1 MGRITQGTLNED
13 LEPRFEQPE
22 AQGAVTPPISSLS
35 PKSLPCGPGT
45 PPSEFLSTLNNTGV
59 LSPNTLLGEL
69 GTPPSEFLSTL
80 NNTGVGGLMQTLPP
94 PRSCVDSVDMC
105 SSSYSPHPSMQI
117 AQPLSV
123 PGTPGSVKESVK
135 SEVDLM
141 GLQSSPFSSSPA
153 VPRANSAKD
162 VSFDFF
168 PTVPLSAEALT
179 PDDMEF
185 LSRCPAVTQATQRRM
200 YSDSSSSSSDLIG
213 FGAQNKA
220 AKSDVTP
227 PLLRTAWEP
236 DGRPKTSVLPHQHPT
251 VSILAQQSA
260 LATHYPRAVAERS
273 MHSAMDIYERQV
285 GEHTGDRPR
294 ALVEDAELQDH
305 QKSRIF
311 VLHEHAITPITWYQD
326 TMEKREIQSMIL
338 CACDA
343 MANEGVLLR
352 EVFDISDDS
361 KLIADLKAHGE
372 AEVGGQLLYYGVE
385 HEDRVFIKKRVF
397 AFEDFHMLEDGH
409 TYLLE
414 RGAHRPDLAAVVG
427 DRWRRLTVPVEPL
440 LHAEAQR
447 AITRM
452 HRGSNLLKHTRYGFP
467 HLRQF
472 QLSTDCQ
479 RLVWYSGKKRTTA
492 CVRVRDIHSVR
503 VNSDSQKLKKYK
515 IAVLTH
521 LSFGVAYGNPEQT
534 LDLTAKDEDEFDYW
548 VCGLKALVLAARGE
562 LASKVDLLNHS
573 LRFAKAMEAENA
585 GVVFDRLPAAR
596 EQLKLADCVDLPL
609 HSLEDIDTKCSRLK
623 RLHQTLGAQVQCAV
637 LVPPEPKETDAGELP
652 EDFAF
657 ADADADFHMEAQRMR
672 ELVSVAGETL
682 ADAAMH
688 ISEARSLREDRVR
701 SKIKET
707 RRSLQRSDLG
717 PLSELFTRA
726 RVPADEPGHLEKTKL
741 KLSNQLLW
749 QAEVD
754 LENVTDMLSRL
765 TSCQREGGVMASLAS
780 TIETFWRSEK
790 SEPRKNDLPP
800 ANRFL
805 RALAS
810 VGEESWKDW
819 KRQRPAPAEA
829 AKPVNLLD

>member
-13 LEPRFEQPE
+13 LEPSFERPE
-22 AQGAVTPPISSLS
+22 AQGAVTPPICSLS
-35 PKSLPCGPGT
+35 PKALPCEPGT
-45 PPSEFLSTLNNTGV
+45 PPPEFLSTLNV
-59 LSPNTLLGEL
+59 A
-69 GTPPSEFLSTL
+69 
-80 NNTGVGGLMQTLPP
+80 GVGGLPHTTSPI
-94 PRSCVDSVDMC
+94 RSCVDSVDIYSC
-105 SSSYSPHPSMQI
+105 SCSPDPSKHIDQ
-117 AQPLSV
+117 LLLV
-123 PGTPGSVKESVK
+123 PGTPVTIKESASAV
-135 SEVDLM
+135 ELGVDLM
-141 GLQSSPFSSSPA
+141 GLESSPFSPNPA
-153 VPRANSAKD
+153 PPPAKRAKD
-162 VSFDFF
+162 ESFDFF

-185 LSRCPAVTQATQRRM
+185 LSRCPAVTQSTQRRM

-213 FGAQNKA
+213 FGAQTKV
-220 AKSDVTP
+220 AKPDMAR
-227 PLLRTAWEP
+227 LLETAWEP
-236 DGRPKTSVLPHQHPT
+236 QSPKASIVPPT
-251 VSILAQQSA
+251 VSILAQQTA
-260 LATHYPRAVAERS
+260 LATHYPQAVAERS
-273 MHSAMDIYERQV
+273 KHSAMDTYVRQV

-294 ALVEDAELQDH
+294 ALVEDSELQDH

-311 VLHEHAITPITWYQD
+311 VLHEHAITPITWYEG

-352 EVFDISDDS
+352 EVFDVSDDAG
-361 KLIADLKAHGE
+361 LVADLKANGE
-372 AEVGGQLLYYGVE
+372 AEVGGQLLFYGVE

-427 DRWRRLTVPVEPL
+427 DRWRRLTVPIEPL

-447 AITRM
+447 AIARM
-452 HRGSNLLKHTRYGFP
+452 HRGSNLLKHTRFGFP

-479 RLVWYSGKKRTTA
+479 RLLWYSGKKRTTA
-492 CVRVRDIHSVR
+492 CVRVRDIHSIR
-503 VNSDSQKLKKYK
+503 VNSDSEKLKKYK

-573 LRFAKAMEAENA
+573 LRFVKAMEAENA
-585 GVVFDRLPAAR
+585 GAVFDQLPAAR

-609 HSLEDIDTKCSRLK
+609 HSLEDIDTKYSRLK
-623 RLHQTLGAQVQCAV
+623 RLHQSVGAQVQCAV
-637 LVPPEPKETDAGELP
+637 LVPPEAKETDAGELP

-657 ADADADFHMEAQRMR
+657 VDADADYHMEAQRMR
-672 ELVSVAGETL
+672 ELVSTVEDTL
-682 ADAAMH
+682 ADAA
-688 ISEARSLREDRVR
+688 SYLVEARSLREDRIR

-707 RRSLQRSDLG
+707 RLSLQRSDLG

-726 RVPADEPGHLEKTKL
+726 RVPTDTPGHLEKTKL
-741 KLSNQLLW
+741 KLANQLLW

-754 LENVTDMLSRL
+754 LENVTDMLARL
-765 TSCQREGGVMASLAS
+765 TSGQREAGVMASLAS
-780 TIETFWRSEK
+780 TFESFWRTEK
-790 SEPRKNDLPP
+790 PEPRKNDIPP

-819 KRQRPAPAEA
+819 KRQRHAPPPAT
-829 AKPVNLLD
+829 KHVNLLD